1 MPILRVVR
9 DWLRRVWSGLIVGGF
24 FVAILTI
31 GGMFVL
37 NAWQQYQSRQEL
49 ITTFVADIKAMK
61 AREAQRL
68 ITWGPHMERL
78 EKFNF
83 DKEEA
88 RAWLMPDAI
97 ESNRFPVFEENT
109 SRLGMLNSELAEKIL
124 KFYYLSGKLRAEIR
138 ILTGPNIIMAA
149 TDDKVWL
156 IEENEKTQKEWD
168 AAADALLD
176 ELRKVR

>member
-1 MPILRVVR
+1 
-9 DWLRRVWSGLIVGGF
+9 
-24 FVAILTI
+24 
-31 GGMFVL
+31 
-37 NAWQQYQSRQEL
+37 
-49 ITTFVADIKAMK
+49 
-61 AREAQRL
+61 
-68 ITWGPHMERL
+68 
-78 EKFNF
+78 
-83 DKEEA
+83 
-88 RAWLMPDAI
+88 
-97 ESNRFPVFEENT
+97 
-109 SRLGMLNSELAEKIL
+109 MLNSELAEKIL